1 MADVNGKPNEED
13 VSSFIFHEYTKDS
26 KSTFLHKNFSVGN
39 DYHIADI
46 IILKRSFGPHFLN
59 C

>member
-1 MADVNGKPNEED
+1 MADVNGKPSEED

-46 IILKRSFGPHFLN
+46 IIL
-59 C
+59 